1 MSSGRP
7 CLRAR
12 LAGLASTLREQA
24 RWRALRCWEPLGPV
38 QARVEGRAQVLFCGN
53 DYLGLATHP
62 ALRDAAVAAIGRC
75 GVGAGSAHLVTG
87 HGPEHAALEE
97 EMAEWLGRP
106 RALLFGSGY
115 LANLGI
121 LQALLGPGDLCVQDK
136 LNHACLLDGARLSGA
151 LLRRYPHADVEAAAR
166 QLAARREACA
176 VLATDGV
183 FSMDGDIAPL
193 AELATLCRREGALL
207 VVDDAHGAGVLGE
220 QGRGTAAMLGLP
232 AEAVD
237 LQLVTLGKA
246 FGAYG
251 AVVAGDA
258 TLVEALLQRARSYL
272 FTTALPPAVAAAAR
286 AALRLIRGEEGAR
299 RRERL
304 AALTAR
310 FRRGAEQLGL
320 PLRPSPTPIQP
331 LVLGAD
337 ARAVAASAALARRG
351 FAVAAIRPPTVPE
364 GQARLRITLSAEHR
378 ADQVDALLEALHEVV
393 REVAA

>member
-7 CLRAR
+7 CLRVR

-75 GVGAGSAHLVTG
+75 GVGAGAAHLVTG

-166 QLAARREACA
+166 QLAARRAACA

-193 AELATLCRREGALL
+193 AELAALCRREGALL

-232 AEAVD
+232 VEAVD

>member
-97 EMAEWLGRP
+97 EVAEWLGRP

-166 QLAARREACA
+166 QLATRREACA

-193 AELATLCRREGALL
+193 AELAALCRREGALL